1 MGDFLLA
8 LKKASLAG
16 GSCALSSFIL
26 NPVDVTK
33 IRIQNATSGANHTQ
47 YKGFLD
53 GLFSIYRNEGLR
65 GWARGLEPSMMRE
78 MTYSSCRMGAYEPIR
93 GVVQKLSGD
102 KTSEKGDI
110 SATVKFTSAL
120 LSGGIGAA
128 VCNPFDLV
136 KTRFQAA
143 FPGQP
148 PLPYNNTFQ
157 AFRYIIKHEGGVG
170 GMYKAWEVTCGRAAF
185 LTSGQLG
192 SYDVVKN
199 NILIHH
205 FGFSEKKNGTIL
217 HLCSAMSASVVAT
230 TAANPC
236 DVIKS
241 RYMSDLGGVQRRYS
255 SLGDCFSQ
263 TLKNDGLMGFLRG
276 WTASYW
282 RVGPHTV
289 ISLVLFEKAREL
301 AGFTSI

>member
-1 MGDFLLA
+1 MADIFFA
-8 LKKASLAG
+8 LKKAFLAG
-16 GSCALSSFIL
+16 GSCALSSLIL

-33 IRIQNATSGANHTQ
+33 IRIQNATTGHAC

-53 GLFSIYRNEGLR
+53 GLFSIYRSEGVR

-93 GVVQKLSGD
+93 GLVLQLTGND
-102 KTSEKGDI
+102 AQEKGDI
-110 SATVKFTSAL
+110 SPVVKYTSAL

-128 VCNPFDLV
+128 ICNPFDLV

-143 FPGQP
+143 FPGQA
-148 PLPYNNTFQ
+148 PLAYNNTFQ
-157 AFRYIIKHEGGVG
+157 AFKYIVKHEKGIRGL
-170 GMYKAWEVTCGRAAF
+170 YKGWEVTSGRAAF

-192 SYDVVKN
+192 SYDVIKN
-199 NILIHH
+199 NILI
-205 FGFSEKKNGTIL
+205 GKLQMSEKENSTLL
-217 HLCSAMSASVVAT
+217 HFISAMSASVIAT

-241 RYMSDLGGVQRRYS
+241 RYMADLGGKERRYN
-255 SLGDCFSQ
+255 SLKNCFAQ
-263 TLKNDGLMGFLRG
+263 TLKNDGIAGFFRG

-289 ISLVLFEKAREL
+289 ISLVLFERAREL
-301 AGFTSI
+301 FGFTSI